1 MFPVKS
7 ININPPELM
16 ILFFAAS
23 RDKIGDLRL
32 LMPNKVTSLTT
43 QPYSSWREDLAHGF
57 FMGPPKFW
65 RSHK

>member
-1 MFPVKS
+1 
-7 ININPPELM
+7 M
-16 ILFFAAS
+16 ILFFPAS

-43 QPYSSWREDLAHGF
+43 QPYSWREDLAHGF